1 MRPALSDEP
10 TTNETPLARA
20 AVNMV
25 ERVVVVDHRILRG
38 EQADIRVCHV
48 QQLHDRFRRVH
59 AEAPALDDPFLAHPR
74 ESREGALAR
83 NLELLL
89 PRGRQ
94 IGIILRDVVH
104 EDVQIT
110 SGLTPTTEVAPL
122 FGHLV
127 ANGRAWLLWSF
138 GHPGLPHFFTE
149 ISFAAMI
156 VSVARVATKANHK
169 IPILEAGD

>member
-1 MRPALSDEP
+1 LWSIIEYCEASRQTSGSATSSNFMIGSGVFTPRPQ
-10 TTNETPLARA
+10 PLMIPSSR
-20 AVNMV
+20 
-25 ERVVVVDHRILRG
+25 
-38 EQADIRVCHV
+38 IRV
-48 QQLHDRFRRVH
+48 R
-59 AEAPALDDPFLAHPR
+59 AGK
-74 ESREGALAR
+74 GALAR